1 MITNISMKRIFTQ
14 PRVLVVA
21 CIWMLAIPSAQAQI
35 DRVYDMK
42 GDNVSGAVI
51 EGSKDGVRLDKAGVI
66 KVFKAGEI
74 TKIMFE
80 GDPPQLT
87 KARAFALDGQ
97 YDQALAELK
106 KLKVNTINR
115 DLIKEDVAFY
125 YALCEAKLA
134 LSGQGKIDDA
144 ARRMLDFATR
154 NQGSWHFYE
163 AAKLLGDLALASN
176 NTEQALKFYGSLEKA
191 PAEATKI
198 EAKYL
203 QGLVRPK
210 MKEGPAAVADFDQ
223 ILGLKSQ
230 TTQIIRLQTL
240 SKAGKAVALALQGN
254 GDQANTLTNTLIAQ
268 MNAADVEIAARV
280 YNARGASC
288 EARDDI
294 EGAIM
299 AYLHTHLMF
308 SAQPDAHAEALKRL
322 VELWPKVGKPERAAQ
337 ARQELQNRYPGF

>member
-1 MITNISMKRIFTQ
+1 MIANISMKRIFTQ
-14 PRVLVVA
+14 PRILVFTCA
-21 CIWMLAIPSAQAQI
+21 WMLAISSAQAQI
-35 DRVYDMK
+35 DRVYDLE
-42 GDNVSGAVI
+42 GDNVSGAVL
-51 EGSKDGVRLDKAGVI
+51 EGSKDGVRLDKAGI
-66 KVFKAGEI
+66 TKVFKAGEI

-106 KLKVNTINR
+106 KVKVNTINR
-115 DLIKEDVAFY
+115 DLIKQDVAFY
-125 YALCEAKLA
+125 YALCEARLA
-134 LSGQGKIDDA
+134 LTGQGKVDDA
-144 ARRMLDFATR
+144 VRRMLDFATR
-154 NQGSWHFYE
+154 YQSSWHFYE
-163 AAKLLGDLALASN
+163 SAKLLGDLALASN
-176 NTEQALKFYGSLEKA
+176 NSEQALKFYGTLEKA

-203 QGLVRPK
+203 QGLVRLK
-210 MKEGPAAVADFDQ
+210 MKQGPEAVADFDQ

-230 TTQIIRLQTL
+230 TTQIVRLQTL

-254 GDQANTLTNTLIAQ
+254 GDQANELTNTLIAQ
-268 MNAADVEIAARV
+268 MNAADVEIAARI

-288 EARDDI
+288 EARDDL

>member
-1 MITNISMKRIFTQ
+1 MKRIFTQ
-14 PRVLVVA
+14 ARVLVFA
-21 CIWMLAIPSAQAQI
+21 CTWMLAIPSAQAQI

-51 EGSKDGVRLDKAGVI
+51 ERSKDGVQLDKAGVT
-66 KVFKAGEI
+66 KVFKAGQI
-74 TKIMFE
+74 AKIMFE

-87 KARAFALDGQ
+87 KARGFALDGQ
-97 YDQALAELK
+97 YDQALSELNK
-106 KLKVNTINR
+106 VKLNTINR
-115 DLIKEDVAFY
+115 DIIKEDVAFY
-125 YALCEAKLA
+125 FALCEAELA

-144 ARRMLDFATR
+144 ARKMLDFAGR
-154 NQGSWHFYE
+154 NRESWHFYE
-163 AAKLLGDLALASN
+163 AGKLLGDLALASN
-176 NTEQALKFYGSLEKA
+176 NSEQALKFYRSLEKA
-191 PAEATKI
+191 PSEATKI
-198 EAKYL
+198 EARYL
-203 QGLVRPK
+203 QGLVQLK
-210 MKEGPAAVADFDQ
+210 LKQGPAAVADFDK

-230 TTQIIRLQTL
+230 TTQIVRFQTL

-254 GDQANTLTNTLIAQ
+254 GDEAIELTNTLIADL
-268 MNAADVEIAARV
+268 NPADVEIAARI
-280 YNARGASC
+280 YNARGVSC
-288 EARDDI
+288 EARDDL

>member
-1 MITNISMKRIFTQ
+1 MK
-14 PRVLVVA
+14 
-21 CIWMLAIPSAQAQI
+21 
-35 DRVYDMK
+35 
-42 GDNVSGAVI
+42 
-51 EGSKDGVRLDKAGVI
+51 GSKDGVRLDKAGVI

-163 AAKLLGDLALASN
+163 AAKLLG
-176 NTEQALKFYGSLEKA
+176 
-191 PAEATKI
+191 
-198 EAKYL
+198 
-203 QGLVRPK
+203 
-210 MKEGPAAVADFDQ
+210 
-223 ILGLKSQ
+223 
-230 TTQIIRLQTL
+230 
-240 SKAGKAVALALQGN
+240 
-254 GDQANTLTNTLIAQ
+254 
-268 MNAADVEIAARV
+268 
-280 YNARGASC
+280 
-288 EARDDI
+288 
-294 EGAIM
+294 
-299 AYLHTHLMF
+299 
-308 SAQPDAHAEALKRL
+308 
-322 VELWPKVGKPERAAQ
+322 
-337 ARQELQNRYPGF
+337 